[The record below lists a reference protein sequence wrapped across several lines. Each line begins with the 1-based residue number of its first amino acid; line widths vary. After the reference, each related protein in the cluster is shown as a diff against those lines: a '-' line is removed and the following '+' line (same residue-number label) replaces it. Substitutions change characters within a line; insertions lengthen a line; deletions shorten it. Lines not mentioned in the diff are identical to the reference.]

1 MAEDIEIPDWASSI
15 PDDADEHTKL
25 YMRAQIVIQSAFHAF
40 GDRTA
45 KPGTATLAT
54 NDLINT
60 IGFALGMLLAT
71 KGSLKTQSEIVGEAE
86 SLAIYVAA
94 SAKIFRDTNDTNP
107 QALLDALGM
116 TISSVN

>member
-1 MAEDIEIPDWASSI
+1 
-15 PDDADEHTKL
+15 
-25 YMRAQIVIQSAFHAF
+25 MRAQIVIQSAFHAF

-71 KGSLKTQSEIVGEAE
+71 KGK
-86 SLAIYVAA
+86 LAHQDAVL
-94 SAKIFRDTNDTNP
+94 
-107 QALLDALGM
+107 LLDQVSRHLSTVPVG
-116 TISSVN
+116 TIDQSGNFERGADTMPTVNAPVFAVDAATID